1 MIDVYSPTWKE
12 MLKFAEKERKEAI
25 EFLIADQDPEQQRGI
40 IKLLDRLIALPVDP
54 EEPVVSDD
62 YT

>member
-1 MIDVYSPTWKE
+1 

-40 IKLLDRLIALPVDP
+40 IKLLDRLIALPDDP